1 MKLNQISQKAALA
14 VVAWLFVIF
23 TWAWRNDFFQIGNQE
38 ACCWRYRFEAA
49 WWDHGLFI
57 LGCMVLVEVLARL
70 YKRKASRETAL
81 WAIVTLVV
89 AFANGYWHKD
99 MFRLFY
105 DPGID
110 DFYELLNFLT
120 WPLLG
125 IYTLARTSLLAEGRS
140 GLLIPVDCFIVL
152 LRIPLQ
158 NIGAIGKCLFS
169 FRSESSVNSPDT
181 SPAGKRSLLSF
192 ILSLLFS
199 LLVFIITVAI
209 VVRIDETI
217 RDFVLSSF
225 LHTIVTS
232 IGDFIYNIY
241 EDFWQDLLTLLYEDL
256 IPLIAV
262 ASYIFGMAYGAAK
275 RDDAPL
281 TATKI
286 FSYAEK
292 FRKIP
297 GKSTTILFSLITI
310 IYLIFFISQTYNF
323 FTYVVASPKNASEFA
338 VHGFE
343 ATCCVMAVNIGLL
356 FAASF
361 ISRREP
367 PRLLLTFFNLF
378 AIGFV
383 ILAAAKLYTYI
394 DYCGL
399 TNDRITA
406 AYAIFGIALISLL
419 ALLRPYIRM
428 QAARIAVIALALLLA
443 QFSTLDKERLVV
455 RNHLNRYLSGKSE
468 KLDIDFLEWNQ
479 IILKRA
485 EFSERNADLVR
496 DLNNHKVWDNHGF
509 ARSDMCIYGAYS
521 QTHTNE
527 FLLAPSDKLTKI
539 CYHNGTNFVTRTISV
554 TITPA
559 TDEDKK
565 RLSHR

>member
-1 MKLNQISQKAALA
+1 MKLNQMSRKATLA

-23 TWAWRNDFFQIGNQE
+23 TWAWQNDFFHIGNQE
-38 ACCWRYRFEAA
+38 AYHWRYRFEAA
-49 WWDHGLFI
+49 WWDRGLFI

-81 WAIVTLVV
+81 WTIVTLVV
-89 AFANGYWHKD
+89 AFANGYWHED
-99 MFRLFY
+99 MFNLFY
-105 DPGID
+105 DSCID
-110 DFYELLNFLT
+110 DFYELLNFFT

-125 IYTLARTSLLAEGRS
+125 VYTLARTSLLAEGRS
-140 GLLIPVDCFIVL
+140 GLLTPVDCLTALFW
-152 LRIPLQ
+152 IPLR

-169 FRSESSVNSPDT
+169 FRTEASENSPDAA
-181 SPAGKRSLLSF
+181 PVGKRSLLSF
-192 ILSLLFS
+192 VLSLLFP

-232 IGDFIYNIY
+232 IGDFIYNIF
-241 EDFWQDLLTLLYEDL
+241 EDFWQDLLMLLYEDI

-262 ASYIFGMAYGAAK
+262 ASYIFGMAYGAVK

-292 FRKIP
+292 FRTIP
-297 GKSTTILFSLITI
+297 GKSTTILFSLIAI

-406 AYAIFGIALISLL
+406 AYAIFGFALISLL

-468 KLDIDFLEWNQ
+468 NLDIDFLKWNQ
-479 IILKRA
+479 IILERA

-496 DLNNHKVWDNHGF
+496 DLNNHKVWDNDGF
-509 ARSDMCIYGAYS
+509 ASDFYIRRGYP

-539 CYHNGTNFVTRTISV
+539 CYYDGTNFVTRIISV
-554 TITPA
+554 TITQA
-559 TDEDKK
+559 TEEDKK